1 MSPGAP
7 GSPGSVIP
15 EVALPVLP
23 FPRAWGAPG
32 AAVGWGMA
40 VPDVVIE
47 VVPLLPLGHREGQF
61 PGHGSDAAAGQVSE
75 PGLGERHTWQHRDT
89 HTVSSAGPGSCLKSH
104 SLGDM
109 GTDHFPPEKQ
119 RSQA

>member
-1 MSPGAP
+1 
-7 GSPGSVIP
+7 
-15 EVALPVLP
+15 
-23 FPRAWGAPG
+23 
-32 AAVGWGMA
+32 MA

-89 HTVSSAGPGSCLKSH
+89 HKH
-104 SLGDM
+104 SELCRPRELPEIP
-109 GTDHFPPEKQ
+109 FPVGYGHRPLPT
-119 RSQA
+119 